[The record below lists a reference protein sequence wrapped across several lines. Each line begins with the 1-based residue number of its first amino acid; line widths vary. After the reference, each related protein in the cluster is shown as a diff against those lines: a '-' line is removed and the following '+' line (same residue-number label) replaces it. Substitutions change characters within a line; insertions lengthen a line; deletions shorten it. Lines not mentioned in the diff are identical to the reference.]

1 MTTTAAGRPPAD
13 SAEPDP
19 GSRSAPAT
27 GPAAASGPSVEGPA
41 FTEATSAVANPG
53 AAEVPAPV
61 ARPAADPAAA
71 GDWQATHVFYAANPR
86 PMLLRCIRPLVAGLE
101 AEGLISGWFFINYWL
116 EGPHVRLRL
125 KPSSARA
132 AAEVRRRTEEAVDA
146 FLTDRPA
153 LYEVDS
159 GFLND
164 FYNTLFDI
172 EFPGAER
179 GHYTDARGRM
189 RLRPNNSRSAEP
201 YEPEY
206 GKYGGPAGV
215 ALAEWHFRHSSDL
228 VVDALRTKNL
238 HLRTVLL
245 GTSAQL
251 MMVMSGTFL
260 HGDAELADYLD
271 SYYTFWHRAF
281 PGTGFIGSEEYDRN
295 YAAMAPSL
303 AAHFTRVRAATRDG
317 APGRLPSFLAGWAEH
332 CAELRARAEKL
343 AGDGDLVFRSWDG
356 ERDERVTD
364 PATALPL
371 LLSPYMHM
379 TNNRLHV
386 TIRDEAYLAHVL
398 SRALREPADG
408 EAP

>member
-1 MTTTAAGRPPAD
+1 MTATAAGRPPAD
-13 SAEPDP
+13 SAQPEP
-19 GSRSAPAT
+19 GS
-27 GPAAASGPSVEGPA
+27 GPAAASGPSAGVPGL
-41 FTEATSAVANPG
+41 TEAPSAAGVPG
-53 AAEVPAPV
+53 ATGGPVPV
-61 ARPAADPAAA
+61 ARPDAAPAAA

-101 AEGLISGWFFINYWL
+101 ADGLISGWFFINYWL

-179 GHYTDARGRM
+179 GHYADAQGRM

-281 PGTGFIGSEEYDRN
+281 PGTGFIGGEEYDRN

-303 AAHFTRVRAATRDG
+303 CAHFTRVRAAVRDG

-343 AGDGDLVFRSWDG
+343 AVDGDLVFRSWDG

-364 PATALPL
+364 PAAALPL

>member
-1 MTTTAAGRPPAD
+1 MTTTAAGPPPAD
-13 SAEPDP
+13 SAQPVPGAGNASDP
-19 GSRSAPAT
+19 GTTPAPAPGTSPAPGT
-27 GPAAASGPSVEGPA
+27 GPASTPGSGPASGPASGPL
-41 FTEATSAVANPG
+41 SAPLAP
-53 AAEVPAPV
+53 AES
-61 ARPAADPAAA
+61 R
-71 GDWQATHVFYAANPR
+71 DWQATHVFYAANPR
-86 PMLLRCIRPLVAGLE
+86 PMLLQCIRPLVAELE
-101 AEGLISGWFFINYWL
+101 TDGLISGWFFINYWL

-125 KPSSARA
+125 KPSSARD

-146 FLTDRPA
+146 FLAERPA

-179 GHYTDARGRM
+179 GHYTDAQGRM

-228 VVDALRTKNL
+228 VIDAFRSKNL

-260 HGDAELADYLD
+260 HGDTELADYLD

-303 AAHFTRVRAATRDG
+303 AAHFSRVRAATRDG

-332 CAELRARAEKL
+332 CAELRSRAEKL

-398 SRALREPADG
+398 SRALRESRPG